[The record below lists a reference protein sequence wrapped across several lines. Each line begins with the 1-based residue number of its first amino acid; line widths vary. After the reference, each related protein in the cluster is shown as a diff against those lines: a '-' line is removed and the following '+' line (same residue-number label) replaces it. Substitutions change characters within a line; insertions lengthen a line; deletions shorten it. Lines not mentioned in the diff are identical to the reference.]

1 MLLSSSPPLS
11 SRGKVLVDG
20 DIVAYRAAYSSDD
33 GNEID
38 TQTKI
43 DKLIDWIVR
52 NCCYSSEVEDFEVYL
67 TGDGNFR
74 YDIATSY
81 PYKGNRSAR
90 EKPKYLGYARWY
102 LQDNY
107 SAILSSDEEA
117 DDLIGIASSV
127 EGPSCVVAS
136 IDKDMLQLPC
146 YHFNFRTN
154 VWQQVS
160 EFEGLSF
167 FYEQILTGD
176 RADNII
182 GLHRVGP
189 VKAKKILAECET
201 EEDLW
206 NAVVEAYDGNIE
218 RVVENA
224 RLLWLRRE
232 EGQLWQPPQEEPEQ
246 SKQGTGQD

>member
-1 MLLSSSPPLS
+1 MQTSSGLTVTS
-11 SRGKVLVDG
+11 SMKTLRTCYGKP
-20 DIVAYRAAYSSDD
+20 S
-33 GNEID
+33 
-38 TQTKI
+38 
-43 DKLIDWIVR
+43 
-52 NCCYSSEVEDFEVYL
+52 
-67 TGDGNFR
+67 
-74 YDIATSY
+74 
-81 PYKGNRSAR
+81 
-90 EKPKYLGYARWY
+90 KYLGYARWY

-189 VKAKKILAECET
+189 VKAKKILSECET

-246 SKQGTGQD
+246 SKQDTGQG